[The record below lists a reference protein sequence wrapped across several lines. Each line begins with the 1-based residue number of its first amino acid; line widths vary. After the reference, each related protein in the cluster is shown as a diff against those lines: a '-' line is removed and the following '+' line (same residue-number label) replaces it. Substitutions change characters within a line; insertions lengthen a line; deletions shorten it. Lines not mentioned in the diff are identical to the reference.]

1 MCLADPSIKQG
12 NPTTVETNGRHDP
25 CVGIRATPIA
35 EAMLAL
41 VLMDHAL
48 LHRAQNA
55 DVTTKTPKIAG
66 SVKQAA
72 ASPKRLPASKINTDP
87 SEA

>member
-1 MCLADPSIKQG
+1 VPRRSIDKSG
-12 NPTTVETNGRHDP
+12 NAVTVETTGRHDP

-35 EAMLAL
+35 EAMMAL

-55 DVTTKTPKIAG
+55 DVRTKTPKIAG
-66 SVKQAA
+66 SIKRS
-72 ASPKRLPASKINTDP
+72 ASREKGKPASKINSDP
-87 SEA
+87 AEA